1 MTSAGMFTD
10 TVFAPLSSA
19 MARVFV
25 LPSLFRATLTGLS
38 LVTVRAVFVVVS
50 VPPVPPELAA
60 PVDPATP
67 GDDDADGLKAT
78 DAAATGGAILIG
90 SRGVAVAVVPGS
102 RRIVPVADMLML
114 VDADDDGK
122 IDGLDEGD
130 ALKLSDDVTLVVAD
144 AVKDDEGVVDAPTLK
159 LAVSLEELLRE
170 VEAVGVEETEDPSD
184 SDALDDALGLAP
196 KLKLAL
202 ALCDAD
208 DESLPVG
215 LTLAAPLVDTE
226 EVGVGV
232 PEADGEMLMLGDT
245 EGVEL
250 SDTVPV
256 GVTLD
261 VGVGVTL
268 RLADGESLEVDVPVG
283 VAVDEGVDD
292 GLDDGE
298 GVMLDEADGESLEV
312 GVPVGVTLDEDEDV

>member
-1 MTSAGMFTD
+1 
-10 TVFAPLSSA
+10 
-19 MARVFV
+19 
-25 LPSLFRATLTGLS
+25 
-38 LVTVRAVFVVVS
+38 VFVVV

-114 VDADDDGK
+114 VEADGDGK

-130 ALKLSDDVTLVVAD
+130 ALNLSDDVTLVVAD

-159 LAVSLEELLRE
+159 LAVSLEELLGE
-170 VEAVGVEETEDPSD
+170 FEAVGVEETEDPSD
-184 SDALDDALGLAP
+184 SDALGDALELAP

-215 LTLAAPLVDTE
+215 LTRAAALNDTE

-232 PEADGEMLMLGDT
+232 PEAVSLDEDDDELLTLGDT

-261 VGVGVTL
+261 VGVGDTL
-268 RLADGESLEVDVPVG
+268 RLADGESLEVDVPVRVILDEGVRVMLELADGESLEVDVPVG